1 MSVNDDHLNRYQ
13 RQVILPGVGVEGQ
26 RKLASSSVLIVGAGG
41 LGSPAALYLAA
52 AGVGRIGLLDDD
64 VVEISNLHRQILHG
78 TASAG
83 LKKVD
88 SAQGRLA
95 GLNPEVEVEAHPV
108 RLTRANASELIAGY
122 DVVVEG
128 SDNLATREVVNEVCV
143 AQGKPWIYGAVHR
156 FEGQCGVFGVPP
168 SQGLLPS
175 QGLRRTRRRAS
186 RGSGCYRCLFP
197 GKSPAVAN
205 CAEAGVLGVLPGVVG
220 TLQAT
225 EALKLLLGLGDLLVN
240 RLLIFDALEAKF
252 RTLNWQRNPACPVC
266 GEAPSMAEEN
276 NEEFMMQEMT
286 MYELKQRLDAGH
298 DLQVLDVREPKE
310 LDVCKL
316 PGTLDIPLGEVLE
329 RAHEID
335 ASRETVVM
343 CLAGG
348 RSAKAIM
355 ALKAAGH
362 TGTLINLA
370 GGIQA
375 WVNEVD
381 PSIVKR

>member
-1 MSVNDDHLNRYQ
+1 MHSQDDHFNRYQ
-13 RQVILPGVGVEGQ
+13 RQMILPGIGVEGQ
-26 RKLASSSVLIVGAGG
+26 RKLVSSSVLIVGAGG
-41 LGSPAALYLAA
+41 LGSPSALYLAA
-52 AGVGRIGLLDDD
+52 AGVGRIGLVDDD
-64 VVEISNLHRQILHG
+64 VVEMSNLHRQILHG

-83 LKKVD
+83 SRKVD
-88 SAQGRLA
+88 SARERLA
-95 GLNPEVEVEAHPV
+95 DLNPQVKVEAHPV
-108 RLTRANASELIAGY
+108 RLNRTNAADLIAAY
-122 DVVVEG
+122 DLVVEG

-156 FEGQCGVFGVPP
+156 FEGQCGVFVV
-168 SQGLLPS
+168 
-175 QGLRRTRRRAS
+175 

-197 GKSPAVAN
+197 GEALAVAN

-225 EALKLLLGLGDLLVN
+225 EALKLLLGMGDLLVN

-252 RTLNWQRNPACPVC
+252 RALNWQRNPNCPVC
-266 GEAPSMAEEN
+266 GEAAVTDEKR
-276 NEEFMMQEMT
+276 NEESTMQEMT
-286 MYELKQRLDAGH
+286 VHELKQRLDAGH

-310 LDVCKL
+310 LEVCRL

-329 RAHEID
+329 RAGEID
-335 ASRETVVM
+335 SSRETVVM

-355 ALKAAGH
+355 ALKAAGYP
-362 TGTLINLA
+362 GKLINLT